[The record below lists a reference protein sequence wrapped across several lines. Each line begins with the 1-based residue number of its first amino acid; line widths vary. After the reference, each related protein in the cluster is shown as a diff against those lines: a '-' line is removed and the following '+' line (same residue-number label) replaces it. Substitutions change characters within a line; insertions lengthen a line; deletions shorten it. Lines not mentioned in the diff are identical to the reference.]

1 MNTKTMR
8 NTLLILLAATLFVA
22 CSKETATDDV
32 NKGKVNATATFKTID
47 QHPDH
52 NDSEQG
58 PGFPPMIGVTI
69 GGDTL
74 TEYSWEA
81 GDGFAITSKAGVG
94 ASEPEW
100 MFAGAAGSTDVYY
113 YGFFEAVATHDTYYA
128 VYPYNSTLVG
138 GNRDHYYAGEFW
150 VDYSVQSGMDRD
162 AALLTAMVK
171 DATIDKLDFDFY
183 PTNAILYVSVN
194 GLPKNETLQS
204 VILRQ
209 TSGES
214 FTTKFQWD
222 ILNNRVAGRYS
233 SSQITVEQP
242 DNNFF
247 IALPPYLE
255 LSEFSLTFK
264 TNTKE
269 VIKIYDG
276 RFFDK
281 GYTYRSIIEWEE
293 TIKPTVVCGAKTSYD
308 LYLEGK
314 SDIANKMVNAAVL
327 VGAGFNYDG
336 NSYETESY
344 STYIN
349 VADEDISS
357 AGVVLKNMAT
367 RREHDIKLS
376 FGDGYIGRDDWTVAD
391 YSIIDW
397 TEYTATAYLIL
408 NDGTRV
414 ESEPTTHY
422 VTGFPYDSRKG
433 EFHGFY
439 TEDNWDFNG
448 TYSSLRFPWRDI
460 SNGVSDLVNSFIFF
474 QEHDGLLLEG
484 GLRWAQVLSPQFFI
498 PNNDLYIKANWE
510 ISSRWT
516 AREANIALLRST
528 NNGGDADDEIFAYD
542 PGDAEHY
549 KMTSEPFAMDPDY
562 PCFQI
567 ELQVA
572 FRGPWAHVHH
582 LVLEYN

>member
-1 MNTKTMR
+1 
-8 NTLLILLAATLFVA
+8 
-22 CSKETATDDV
+22 
-32 NKGKVNATATFKTID
+32 
-47 QHPDH
+47 
-52 NDSEQG
+52 
-58 PGFPPMIGVTI
+58 
-69 GGDTL
+69 
-74 TEYSWEA
+74 
-81 GDGFAITSKAGVG
+81 
-94 ASEPEW
+94 
-100 MFAGAAGSTDVYY
+100 
-113 YGFFEAVATHDTYYA
+113 
-128 VYPYNSTLVG
+128 
-138 GNRDHYYAGEFW
+138 
-150 VDYSVQSGMDRD
+150 
-162 AALLTAMVK
+162 
-171 DATIDKLDFDFY
+171 
-183 PTNAILYVSVN
+183 
-194 GLPKNETLQS
+194 
-204 VILRQ
+204 
-209 TSGES
+209 
-214 FTTKFQWD
+214 
-222 ILNNRVAGRYS
+222 
-233 SSQITVEQP
+233 
-242 DNNFF
+242 
-247 IALPPYLE
+247 
-255 LSEFSLTFK
+255 
-264 TNTKE
+264 
-269 VIKIYDG
+269 
-276 RFFDK
+276 
-281 GYTYRSIIEWEE
+281 
-293 TIKPTVVCGAKTSYD
+293 
-308 LYLEGK
+308 
-314 SDIANKMVNAAVL
+314 MVNAAVL

-528 NNGGDADDEIFAYD
+528 SNGGDADDEILTYD